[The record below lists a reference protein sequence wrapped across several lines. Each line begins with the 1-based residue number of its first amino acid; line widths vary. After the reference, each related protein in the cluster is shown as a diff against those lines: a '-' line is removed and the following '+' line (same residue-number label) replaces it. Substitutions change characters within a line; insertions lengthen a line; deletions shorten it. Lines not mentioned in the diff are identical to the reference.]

1 MAYMCLAGSMNY
13 EVDKKSH
20 WLGLVSISKRRVLTS
35 TCIFAQE
42 CCIQVIRQFY
52 LQTMACAVVS
62 TLAWVCVRHV
72 YLRYFCLLQVLSF
85 AELRMWH

>member
-1 MAYMCLAGSMNY
+1 MRWKENLI
-13 EVDKKSH
+13 
-20 WLGLVSISKRRVLTS
+20 GLVWFLISERCVLTS